1 MLQAIVL
8 WASLCPS
15 FCPALIPSF
24 CPFSLHEFEIL
35 VICNGLLILGSSNQR
50 IIDVQRSI
58 KESYSLT
65 IYATPLSDLSHLIF
79 LFTFL

>member
-24 CPFSLHEFEIL
+24 CPFFLHEFEIL

-58 KESYSLT
+58 KDYSLT